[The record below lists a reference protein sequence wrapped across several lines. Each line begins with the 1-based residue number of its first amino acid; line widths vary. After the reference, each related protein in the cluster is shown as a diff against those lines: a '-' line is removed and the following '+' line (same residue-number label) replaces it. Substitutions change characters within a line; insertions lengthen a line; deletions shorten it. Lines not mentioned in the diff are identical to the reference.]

1 MTKIKNLQ
9 MWDNICA
16 DDRISVKSSM
26 LGMRTKATYMPTQS
40 NLKVSTMEY
49 SPSTGDQLK
58 RIIEAPRELLTKAI
72 GDFHPRATVN
82 GNYMIEKLSSEDGLF
97 TVLLLLQYHNFNY
110 EPVSDVT
117 VFEGKDAET
126 INKMFS

>member
-9 MWDNICA
+9 MWNNICA
-16 DDRISVKSSM
+16 DNRISVKSSL
-26 LGMRTKATYMPTQS
+26 LGIRTKAIYMPTQS
-40 NLKVSTMEY
+40 NIKVSTMEY

-110 EPVSDVT
+110 EPVSEVT